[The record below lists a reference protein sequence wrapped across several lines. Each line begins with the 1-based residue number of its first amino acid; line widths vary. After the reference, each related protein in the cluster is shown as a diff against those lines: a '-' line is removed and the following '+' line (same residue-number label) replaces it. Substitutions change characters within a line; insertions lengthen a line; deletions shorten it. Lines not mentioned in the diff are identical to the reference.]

1 MALAEY
7 FERSRLAAAQVLEGF
22 EEEAFKASLESVVL
36 GIAFGEQAESSIEG
50 RALLDLVVRL
60 AARLYPVVTFRAQGQ
75 SGVIREL
82 RDLATRINPNID
94 IVERDPTVSLS
105 VGAGSSKNPGK
116 NYFVGSN
123 GWDALVGTQGELDV
137 GATSNPLGAGAA
149 ACLALANVFR
159 YVFLSSAKTDSPDDI
174 SLVFSIPHATDGDP
188 IQAAEPRIALVGL
201 GAIGN
206 GAVWALARA
215 PIAGTIHLVDPEP
228 IELGNLQRYVLAERS
243 DELRPKVSVA
253 AQFLNTDLVA
263 VEHLQRWAE
272 FVEATGYEWDHVL
285 AAVDSAADRQAM
297 QASLPRR
304 VSNAWTQPGDLG
316 LSVHG
321 DFESAACLNCLYLP
335 GHAMKNEDEIVAE
348 ALGVRDR
355 LMEIRLL
362 LHLGS
367 GVSRELLEVVSERLE
382 VSLERV
388 LPFEGLPI
396 RELYVRG
403 ICGGAVIPAG
413 TAVRRELHVP
423 LAHQSALAGIL
434 LASSLLNGAQ
444 RTPEGDQVTKVT
456 RINIMRA
463 IGEELTQPTLKDA
476 RGICICQDSD
486 YVQVYKAKYSR

>member
-1 MALAEY
+1 MSLAEY

-22 EEEAFKASLESVVL
+22 EEEAFRTSLESVVF

-60 AARLYPVVTFRAQGQ
+60 AARLYPTVTFRGHGQ
-75 SGVIREL
+75 SALVREL

-94 IVERDPTVSLS
+94 IVERDPTVSVT
-105 VGAGSSKNPGK
+105 VGAGSPRSPGK
-116 NYFVGSN
+116 NYFAGSN
-123 GWDALVGTQGELDV
+123 GWDALVGTEGQLAV

-159 YVFLSSAKTDSPDDI
+159 YVFLSGIETESQDDM
-174 SLVFSIPHATDGDP
+174 SLVFSIPHATDGGRM
-188 IQAAEPRIALVGL
+188 QAEEPRVALVGL

-206 GAVWALARA
+206 GAVWALSRA
-215 PIAGTIHLVDPEP
+215 SIAGQIHLVDPEP
-228 IELGNLQRYVLAERS
+228 IELSNLQRYVLAERS
-243 DELRPKVSVA
+243 DVLRPKVSVA
-253 AQFLNTDLVA
+253 AQFLNADLVP
-263 VEHLQRWAE
+263 VEHFQRWAE

-321 DFESAACLNCLYLP
+321 DFESAACLHCLYLP
-335 GHAMKNEDEIVAE
+335 EHAMKNEDEIVAE

-367 GVSRELLEVVSERLE
+367 GVSRELLEVVSDRLE
-382 VSLERV
+382 VPLETV
-388 LPFEGLPI
+388 LPFEGLPV
-396 RELYVRG
+396 RDLYVRG

-413 TAVRRELHVP
+413 TALRRELHVP
-423 LAHQSALAGIL
+423 LAHQSALAGVL
-434 LASSLLNGAQ
+434 LASSLLNGVPLL
-444 RTPEGDQVTKVT
+444 RGPEAVTKVT
-456 RINIMRA
+456 RVNIMRPL
-463 IGEELTQPTLKDA
+463 GKELTQPTLKDP

-486 YVQVYKAKYSR
+486 YVQVYKAKYSG